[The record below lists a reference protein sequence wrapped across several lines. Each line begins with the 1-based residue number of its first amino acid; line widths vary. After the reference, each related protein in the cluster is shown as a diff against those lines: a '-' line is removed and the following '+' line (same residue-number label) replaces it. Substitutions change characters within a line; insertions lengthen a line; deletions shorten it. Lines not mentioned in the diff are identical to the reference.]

1 MFKLLLTFSFLLV
14 SSYLDLKTR
23 NVSNKITFTW
33 LLIALVIAGYDISQ
47 RGSSYLLIV
56 GLSWVA
62 MSILTY
68 LLFAAKIL
76 GGADVKALISLS
88 LLYPQDVFLILGLA
102 FLLTICVKKFKDI
115 SNFPFMLPL
124 TGGFILTVL

>member
-1 MFKLLLTFSFLLV
+1 MFKLFFTLSFLLV
-14 SSYLDLKTR
+14 SSYSDLKTR

-33 LLIALVIAGYDISQ
+33 LIIALVISGYDISQ

-56 GLSWVA
+56 GLSWAA
-62 MSILTY
+62 MSILTF

-76 GGADVKALISLS
+76 GGAAVKALLSLS
-88 LLYPQDVFLILGLA
+88 LLYLQDVFLILALA
-102 FLLTICVKKFKDI
+102 FLLTICVKKFKNV

-124 TGGFILTVL
+124 TGGFILAVL

>member
-1 MFKLLLTFSFLLV
+1 MLKLILTLSFLLV
-14 SSYLDLKTR
+14 ACYTDLKTR

-33 LLIALVIAGYDISQ
+33 LFIALLIAGYDISQ
-47 RGSSYLLIV
+47 RGSSYLLMV
-56 GLSWVA
+56 GLSWTA

-76 GGADVKALISLS
+76 GGADVKALIFLS
-88 LLYPQDVFLILGLA
+88 LLYPHDVFLILALA
-102 FLLTICVKKFKDI
+102 FLLTICVKNFKNV

-124 TGGFILTVL
+124 TGGFILAVL

>member
-1 MFKLLLTFSFLLV
+1 MFKLLLTLSFLLV
-14 SSYLDLKTR
+14 SSYSDLKTR
-23 NVSNKITFTW
+23 NVANKITFSW
-33 LLIALVIAGYDISQ
+33 LLIAFVIAGYDISQ

-56 GLSWVA
+56 GLSWAA
-62 MSILTY
+62 MSILTF

-88 LLYPQDVFLILGLA
+88 LLYPQDVFLILALA
-102 FLLTICVKKFKDI
+102 FLLTICVEKFKNV

-124 TGGFILTVL
+124 TGGFILAVL